1 MEVPQKRL
9 EIELSYDP
17 STSLLGVSLEKT
29 KTISERHMNPSA
41 HSSTVY
47 NRRGK
52 EASQMSVDR

>member
-29 KTISERHMNPSA
+29 KIL
-41 HSSTVY
+41 
-47 NRRGK
+47 
-52 EASQMSVDR
+52 SQKDT